1 VIFKDR
7 KEAGQKLAPLLEKY
21 KKTPNGLVIG
31 LPRGGVV
38 VASEVA
44 KALELPLDVVSPR
57 KVGAPHNPEL
67 ALGAITHTG
76 AGYFNQD
83 IIFSLGV
90 SDKFIAA
97 QVEQEKRVAAARQ
110 KMYRKNRPLLEVKDK
125 VCILVDDGLATGA
138 TMKACIQW
146 VKEEKASFIIVAIP
160 VSPPDTL
167 EEVRAMCNE
176 VVCLSAPAFFQAVGQ
191 FYEDFR
197 QTSDEEVI
205 ELLLQQPN

>member
-7 KEAGQKLAPLLEKY
+7 QAAGQQLAPLLEKY
-21 KKTPNGLVIG
+21 KKIPNGIIIG

-38 VASEVA
+38 VAAEIA

-57 KVGAPHNPEL
+57 KIGAPNNPEL

-76 AGYFNQD
+76 VGYFNQD
-83 IIFSLGV
+83 IIFALGV
-90 SDKFIAA
+90 SEKFIAGEI
-97 QVEQEKRVAAARQ
+97 EQEKRVATARQ
-110 KMYRKNRPLLEVKDK
+110 KMYRKNRPPLEVKDK

-146 VKEEKASFIIVAIP
+146 VKEEKASRIIVAIP

-167 EEVRAMCNE
+167 EEIRAMCDE
-176 VVCLSAPAFFQAVGQ
+176 VICISAPPFFQAVGQ

-205 ELLLQQPN
+205 ELLAT